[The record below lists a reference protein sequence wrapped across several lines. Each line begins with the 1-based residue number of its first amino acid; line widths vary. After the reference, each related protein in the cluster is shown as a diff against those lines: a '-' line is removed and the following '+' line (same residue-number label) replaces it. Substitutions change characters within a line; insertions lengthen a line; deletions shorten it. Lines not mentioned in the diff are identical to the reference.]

1 VFQVN
6 HHGLDVSNNPVL
18 LQSLAPTVTIMS
30 NGTQKGCGAET
41 FATLKGTPSVQAMY
55 QIHRN
60 LRNDSENNTANEYI
74 ANFEAKC
81 QANYIKL
88 TVEPL
93 GKTYTV
99 TIPATGH
106 RRGFQT
112 K

>member
-1 VFQVN
+1 
-6 HHGLDVSNNPVL
+6 
-18 LQSLAPTVTIMS
+18 MS

-41 FATLKGTPSVQAMY
+41 FRTLKDTPSVQAMY

-60 LRNDSENNTANEYI
+60 LRQDSENNTADEYI
-74 ANFEAKC
+74 ANLEAKC
-81 QANYIKL
+81 QGHYIKL
-88 TVEPL
+88 SVDPS

-106 RRGFQT
+106 KRTFQT